1 MTIQFFIKSIT
12 LYYLPSSDYYFEVS
26 SIGQFPALLD
36 GIRRQYILH
45 VYNLCRALCTHR
57 NERLVYGWRKKIGKY
72 NVVMVIT
79 SENIWPL
86 MINPIF
92 SQVMTITTSDIF
104 QYFCQPYNNYIH
116 KFVVK

>member
-57 NERLVYGWRKKIGKY
+57 NERLVYGWRKIL
-72 NVVMVIT
+72 
-79 SENIWPL
+79 ENITCGYGHHEWPKA
-86 MINPIF
+86 
-92 SQVMTITTSDIF
+92 TSDKSIIF
-104 QYFCQPYNNYIH
+104 TSDDHNH
-116 KFVVK
+116 K